1 MTASFRMLRAVAFA
15 WWFLPWAAVAHPIGQ
30 RIVHDDRD
38 GSVTARVL
46 AAFDVH
52 ADAAQRWYSDA
63 LAGMQVGTRRFS
75 AFSRPWETATFA
87 SFTYTF
93 NMREMRHVRVYHA
106 RSGHNEPLLGVPGI
120 QARHPYRSYFD
131 ASRPES
137 IAWDEPVP
145 DGSDVTNTPVEGDR
159 KADARQR
166 DAELK
171 VARLI
176 EADIRAGR
184 IAAGGELQVYASQ
197 APCDSCRRA
206 LQALSDR
213 YDVRIHVSWLGH
225 GSPAYLR
232 FQRMRHQRLSGI
244 QHVVNGGYRPSLEA
258 DAVAPGHLE
267 FVSVEPEH
275 GCRQEEH
282 CAYELERMPTQ
293 VEAPA
298 PLMR

>member
-1 MTASFRMLRAVAFA
+1 MNTSLGIVRAAAFGWLFLSWASI
-15 WWFLPWAAVAHPIGQ
+15 AHPIAQ
-30 RIVHDDRD
+30 RVVHEDRD

-46 AAFDVH
+46 ASFEVH
-52 ADAAQRWYSDA
+52 ADAAQRWYGDA
-63 LAGMQVGTRRFS
+63 LAGTQVSTRRFS
-75 AFSRPWETATFA
+75 VFSRQLETATFV

-106 RSGHNEPLLGVPGI
+106 RSGHNEPLIGVPGV
-120 QARHPYRSYFD
+120 QARNPYRSYFN
-131 ASRPES
+131 ANRPES
-137 IAWDEPVP
+137 IAWDEPAP

-159 KADARQR
+159 KTDDRQR

-176 EADIRAGR
+176 EADIQAGR
-184 IAAGGELQVYASQ
+184 IAPGGELDVYSSQ

-244 QHVVNGGYRPSLEA
+244 QHVVNGGHRPSLEA
-258 DAVAPGHLE
+258 DALQADNVE
-267 FVSVEPEH
+267 FVSVEPDEE
-275 GCRQEEH
+275 CRREEH
-282 CAYELERMPTQ
+282 CTYELERLPTQ
-293 VEAPA
+293 VEAPR
-298 PLMR
+298 PIMR